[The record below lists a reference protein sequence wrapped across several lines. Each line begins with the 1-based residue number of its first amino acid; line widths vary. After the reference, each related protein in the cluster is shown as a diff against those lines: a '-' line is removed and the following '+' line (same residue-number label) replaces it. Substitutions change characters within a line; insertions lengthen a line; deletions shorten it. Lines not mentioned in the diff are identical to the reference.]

1 MKAPV
6 TTYLKDYRPPSYAI
20 THTNLTIAIHEKYTE
35 VKGNLTIHRQ
45 SDSRDKVGPLVLNGL
60 NLDLVSISLDGITIP
75 FSAVTISHDTLTI
88 PNVPETFELETI
100 VHINARK
107 NTLLEGLYASTDGLF
122 TQCEAE
128 GFRRITYFLDRPDV
142 MSLYTTTII
151 ADKEQYPVLLSN
163 GNLDASGSLNNGTHW
178 ARWIDPF
185 PKPSYL
191 FAMVAGKLDR
201 VASEFVTA
209 SERLVD
215 LIFYVEPGKLDQ
227 CEFAIKCLKSAMKWD
242 EEVFGLELDLDQ
254 YMIVAVSDFNMGAME
269 NKGLN
274 IFNTKY
280 VLARSDTATDY
291 DFMMLDRVI
300 AHEYFHNWTGNRVT
314 CRDWFQLSLKEG
326 LTVFRDQRY
335 GEDRYSAPVQR
346 IQEVRALRASQFPE
360 DASPMAHPIRPEAYM
375 EISNFY
381 TATVYN
387 KGAEVVR
394 MIHTLIGP
402 EKFRKGMDLY
412 FARHDGQAVCTE
424 DFVTAMSTA
433 ANFNFDQF
441 SLWYNQRGTPIVEVS
456 SRYDQEDRSYTL
468 TFKQKSNYS
477 NEDQQKPFLIPI
489 QLALFDAHGNEVT
502 LSNKEGESEET
513 ILLSSQRQTV
523 TYQNIEEKPIPSIL
537 RNFSAPVILNYDYK
551 DNELAVLSAYDTDPF
566 NRWESSQRL
575 ALKTILINIDRIQRK
590 ILPDYGNSLIDTFR
604 KALKMAKND
613 TAFAAEV
620 LTLPSASYI
629 AEQMPI
635 VDPEAI
641 LIARSGLRMHL
652 AKNLET
658 EFSEAYIYFQEDK
671 DYSPDATSAGI
682 RSIKNI
688 ALSYLMEL
696 GDQKIRTVSLDQVK
710 NANNMTDGMAA
721 LVTLENCDCPERLEA
736 LNWFYNKW
744 KHEQLVIDKWFAVQ
758 ATSVLSNTL
767 EEVKGLLNHDDFDI
781 TNPNRVRSLISSF
794 CQGNHAKFHASDGS
808 GYQFAA
814 EQIIRLDKVNAQI
827 AARLARSFDR
837 WKKFDDKR
845 KHLAKNALIAIK
857 DSLDLSKDTSE
868 VVSRALA

>member
-1 MKAPV
+1 
-6 TTYLKDYRPPSYAI
+6 
-20 THTNLTIAIHEKYTE
+20 
-35 VKGNLTIHRQ
+35 
-45 SDSRDKVGPLVLNGL
+45 
-60 NLDLVSISLDGITIP
+60 
-75 FSAVTISHDTLTI
+75 
-88 PNVPETFELETI
+88 
-100 VHINARK
+100 
-107 NTLLEGLYASTDGLF
+107 
-122 TQCEAE
+122 
-128 GFRRITYFLDRPDV
+128 
-142 MSLYTTTII
+142 
-151 ADKEQYPVLLSN
+151 
-163 GNLDASGSLNNGTHW
+163 
-178 ARWIDPF
+178 
-185 PKPSYL
+185 
-191 FAMVAGKLDR
+191 
-201 VASEFVTA
+201 
-209 SERLVD
+209 
-215 LIFYVEPGKLDQ
+215 
-227 CEFAIKCLKSAMKWD
+227 
-242 EEVFGLELDLDQ
+242 
-254 YMIVAVSDFNMGAME
+254 
-269 NKGLN
+269 
-274 IFNTKY
+274 
-280 VLARSDTATDY
+280 
-291 DFMMLDRVI
+291 
-300 AHEYFHNWTGNRVT
+300 
-314 CRDWFQLSLKEG
+314 
-326 LTVFRDQRY
+326 
-335 GEDRYSAPVQR
+335 
-346 IQEVRALRASQFPE
+346 
-360 DASPMAHPIRPEAYM
+360 
-375 EISNFY
+375 
-381 TATVYN
+381 
-387 KGAEVVR
+387 
-394 MIHTLIGP
+394 
-402 EKFRKGMDLY
+402 MDLY

-424 DFVTAMSTA
+424 DFVNAMSA
-433 ANFNFDQF
+433 AADFDFDQF
-441 SLWYNQRGTPIVEVS
+441 SLWYSQRGTPTVEVS
-456 SRYDQEDRSYTL
+456 SMYDQEDQSYTL
-468 TFKQKSNYS
+468 TFAQKSSYS

-489 QLALFDAHGNEVT
+489 QLALFNAHGNEVP
-502 LSNKEGESEET
+502 LSNKEGEPEET
-513 ILLSSQRQTV
+513 ILLSSQQQTV
-523 TYQNIEEKPIPSIL
+523 TYQNIKEKPIPSIL

-652 AKNLET
+652 AKNLEA

-721 LVTLENCDCPERLEA
+721 LVTLANCDCPERLEA
-736 LNWFYNKW
+736 LKWFYNKW
-744 KHEQLVIDKWFAVQ
+744 KQEQLVIDKWFAVQ

-794 CQGNHAKFHASDGS
+794 CQGNHAQFHASDGS

-814 EQIIRLDKVNAQI
+814 EQIMRLDKVNAQI

-845 KHLAKNALIAIK
+845 QHLAKDALTAIQ
-857 DSLDLSKDTSE
+857 DSLDLSKDTRE

>member
-1 MKAPV
+1 MKVPV
-6 TTYLKDYRPPSYAI
+6 TTYLKDYCPPSYAI
-20 THTNLTIAIHEKYTE
+20 THTNLTIEVFEKYTE
-35 VKGNLTIHRQ
+35 VRGTLTINRQ
-45 SDSRDKVGPLVLNGL
+45 SGSQAPNDPLVLDGL
-60 NLDLVSISLDGITIP
+60 NLELISICLDGSVIPLSALTIN
-75 FSAVTISHDTLTI
+75 SDTLTI
-88 PNVPETFELETI
+88 PNVPASFTLETI
-100 VHINARK
+100 VRINPK
-107 NTLLEGLYASTDGLF
+107 ENTLLEGLYASKDGLF

-151 ADKEQYPVLLSN
+151 ADKDKYPILLSN
-163 GNLDASGSLNNGTHW
+163 GNLDSSGSLPNGNHW

-191 FAMVAGKLDR
+191 FAMVAGKLDQI
-201 VASEFVTA
+201 ASQFVTA
-209 SERLVD
+209 SERVVD

-227 CEFAIKCLKSAMKWD
+227 CEFAIQCLKAAMKWD

-291 DFMMLDRVI
+291 DFMMIDRVI

-335 GEDRYSAPVQR
+335 GEDRYSHPVQR
-346 IQEVRALRASQFPE
+346 IQEVRVLRASQFPE
-360 DASPMAHPIRPEAYM
+360 DASPMAHPVRPDAYI

-394 MIHTLIGP
+394 MIHTLIGA
-402 EKFRKGMDLY
+402 ENFRKGMDLY

-424 DFVTAMSTA
+424 DFVDAMSTA
-433 ANFNFDQF
+433 ANFDFNQF
-441 SLWYNQRGTPIVEVS
+441 SLWYSQRGTPTIEVS
-456 SRYDQEDRSYTL
+456 SIYNQENQSYSL
-468 TFKQKSNYS
+468 TFEQKYAYS
-477 NEDQQKPFLIPI
+477 TDNQQKPFLIPI
-489 QLALFDAHGNEVT
+489 RLALFGTNGEEIV
-502 LSNKEGESEET
+502 LSNETGQCEET
-513 ILLSSQRQTV
+513 IALSDRQQTV
-523 TYQNIEEKPIPSIL
+523 TYQSIKEKPIPSIL
-537 RNFSAPVILNYDYK
+537 RNFSAPVILNYDYG
-551 DNELAVLSAYDTDPF
+551 DDELAVLSAHDTDPF

-575 ALKTILINIDRIQRK
+575 ALKTILMNIERIQRK
-590 ILPDYGNSLIDTFR
+590 TLPDYGDSLVDTFR
-604 KALKMAKND
+604 QALKIAEKD

-620 LTLPSASYI
+620 LTLPSASYV
-629 AEQMPI
+629 AEQMSL

-641 LIARSGLRMHL
+641 LIARSGLKRHL
-652 AKNLET
+652 AKNLEMQ
-658 EFSEAYIYFQEDK
+658 FSEAYIHFHENK
-671 DYSPDATSAGI
+671 VYSPDAVSAGI

-696 GDQKIRTVSLDQVK
+696 DDQRIRTVCLDQVI

-721 LVTLENCDCPERLEA
+721 LTALANCDCPERLEA

-744 KHEQLVIDKWFAVQ
+744 QHEQLVIDKWFAVQ
-758 ATSVLSNTL
+758 ATSVLPNTL
-767 EEVKGLLNHDDFDI
+767 EEVKKLLNHVDFDI

-794 CQGNHAKFHASDGS
+794 CQANHAKFHASDGS

-845 KHLAKNALIAIK
+845 QSLARKALITIK
-857 DSLDLSKDTSE
+857 SNLNLSKDTSE
-868 VVSRALA
+868 VISRALA